1 MDPILLKTLAAVVLG
16 FAISAILGKF
26 LVPALRRWKAGQS
39 IKEDGPTWHMSKQ
52 GTPTMGGLMF
62 IAAVV
67 VVVLVLNGPAILAG
81 DLTSVFVL
89 LLALVFG
96 LIGFVDDYAKIKKK
110 ENTGLT
116 ASQKFLLQLV
126 AAILFIVL
134 LRQFGILSPNLY
146 VPFFGVEWKLPWVV
160 YMIFAAL
167 VITGTV
173 NAVNI
178 TDGLDGLSTSVT
190 LPVCAFFA
198 ASFGYAYVHWDQPG
212 SAGMTVL
219 AAALF
224 GGLVGF
230 LIYNFYPAKVFM
242 GDTGSLFLGGA
253 VCGMAF
259 ALDMPLILVL
269 VGIIYIV
276 ETMSDII
283 QVLYFKATHGKR
295 IFKMSPIHHHFE
307 MCGWSEVKIDGV
319 FSFITLIGVVLYF
332 KATHGKRIFR
342 MAPLHHHLEMGGW
355 KETKVVFVFAGI
367 SLVFCI
373 LAFFGVMG
381 RYPVL

>member
-230 LIYNFYPAKVFM
+230 RPRCSWGTRAPC
-242 GDTGSLFLGGA
+242 SWGA
-253 VCGMAF
+253 LCA
-259 ALDMPLILVL
+259 AWPLPWIC
-269 VGIIYIV
+269 
-276 ETMSDII
+276 
-283 QVLYFKATHGKR
+283 
-295 IFKMSPIHHHFE
+295 P
-307 MCGWSEVKIDGV
+307 
-319 FSFITLIGVVLYF
+319 
-332 KATHGKRIFR
+332 
-342 MAPLHHHLEMGGW
+342 
-355 KETKVVFVFAGI
+355 
-367 SLVFCI
+367 
-373 LAFFGVMG
+373 
-381 RYPVL
+381 